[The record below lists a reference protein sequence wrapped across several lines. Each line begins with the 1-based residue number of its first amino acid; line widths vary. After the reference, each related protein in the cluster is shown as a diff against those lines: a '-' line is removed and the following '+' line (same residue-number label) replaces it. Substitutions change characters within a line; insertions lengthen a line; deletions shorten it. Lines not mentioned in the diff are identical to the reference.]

1 MHPYIFH
8 IFQDL
13 TSFPETHTFFMFLS
27 SAKNTNLLTMSR
39 KLSPPKSLVFECAET
54 SNTSYT
60 VILLTAMGDVTL
72 HVHEEHVC
80 QVSGLERAEA
90 VLHVEEGGRAA
101 RGEVQRVAELQR
113 RVAWTNQR

>member
-1 MHPYIFH
+1 MHQYIFH

-54 SNTSYT
+54 SNTSYRA
-60 VILLTAMGDVTL
+60 VSIMRGNVTL
-72 HVHEEHVC
+72 HVHQQHVC

>member
-1 MHPYIFH
+1 
-8 IFQDL
+8 
-13 TSFPETHTFFMFLS
+13 
-27 SAKNTNLLTMSR
+27 MSR

-54 SNTSYT
+54 SKTSYR
-60 VILLTAMGDVTL
+60 VASYHARQCDVTL

>member
-1 MHPYIFH
+1 
-8 IFQDL
+8 
-13 TSFPETHTFFMFLS
+13 
-27 SAKNTNLLTMSR
+27 MSR

-54 SNTSYT
+54 SNTLLYRAASYHT
-60 VILLTAMGDVTL
+60 RQCNVTL

>member
-1 MHPYIFH
+1 MRG
-8 IFQDL
+8 
-13 TSFPETHTFFMFLS
+13 
-27 SAKNTNLLTMSR
+27 N
-39 KLSPPKSLVFECAET
+39 
-54 SNTSYT
+54 
-60 VILLTAMGDVTL
+60 VTL